1 MTTIRSQRSLVL
13 ATPLLCLV
21 SGVCAQDP
29 TPPKPPDKEV
39 AEKVALLDQIGDD
52 KKFARDAEGIEIID
66 VLYQKHEAGLNEKDQ
81 QLIVKALDALLNK
94 QPRRPFNQIKIYSAA
109 ANALSQQG
117 AEGAKVL
124 KKAYESKRFPD
135 KPDWVPLREQL
146 LLAIGKAKDESTVKF
161 LVEEASRSPESA
173 LQAAAGEALGN
184 FDQSKEKLRKE
195 IVRELLT
202 KYGSL
207 AETASQLGTN
217 IEAGNAQDRLDA
229 LSGKWNNTLKKLTGQ
244 NFDTF
249 REWQAWHN
257 DNKNKPW

>member
-1 MTTIRSQRSLVL
+1 MTSMRSPQFLVL
-13 ATPLLCLV
+13 ATLV
-21 SGVCAQDP
+21 ALASDAFAQDP

-39 AEKVALLDQIGDD
+39 AEKIAVLEEVGDD

-81 QLIVKALDALLNK
+81 QLIVKALDTLLNK
-94 QPRRPFNQIKIYSAA
+94 SRRRPFNQIKIYAAA
-109 ANALSQQG
+109 ANALSQHG
-117 AEGAKVL
+117 ADGAKVL

-135 KPDWVPLREQL
+135 NRDWVPLREHL
-146 LLAIGKAKDESTVKF
+146 LLAIGKTKDESVVKF
-161 LVEEASRSPESA
+161 LIDEACRSPESA

-184 FDQSKEKLRKE
+184 YEESKEKLRKE
-195 IVRELLT
+195 IVRDLLV

-207 AETASQLGTN
+207 AEIASQMGTN
-217 IEAGNAQDRLDA
+217 IEAQNAQDRLDA
-229 LSGKWNNTLKKLTGQ
+229 LSAKWNGSLKKLTRQ